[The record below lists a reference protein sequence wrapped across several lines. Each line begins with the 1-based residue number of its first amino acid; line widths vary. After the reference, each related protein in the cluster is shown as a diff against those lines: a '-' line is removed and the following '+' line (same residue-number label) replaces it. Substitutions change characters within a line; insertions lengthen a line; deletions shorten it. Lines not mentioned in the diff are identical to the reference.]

1 MAGEHMEIVRN
12 KRMKSLRNSLGLKQK
27 EFAQSVGVSEG
38 LISKVEKGVIPV
50 TDKLITKVAL
60 EYNMNPEWLKGNS
73 EDVNNTSS
81 IYDSQQ
87 LRRLVRYQD
96 NRGERDELEIRIQQS
111 RMLEESLKDI
121 SGMPDGMALEYLK
134 SVNQC
139 LEKLHMYIFYLK
151 NMDMRQNKMEPVM
164 EDLEKDVMHS
174 MNNLKHLFSGMEVGK
189 TAY

>member
-1 MAGEHMEIVRN
+1 MSGEHIDIIRN
-12 KRMKSLRNSLGLKQK
+12 RRIKSLRNSLGLKQK

-50 TDKLITKVAL
+50 TDKLITKVAM

-73 EDVNNTSS
+73 EDVNNTDA

-87 LRRLVRYQD
+87 LRRMVRYQD

-151 NMDMRQNKMEPVM
+151 NMDMRKNNMEPVM

-174 MNNLKHLFSGMEVGK
+174 MYDLKHLFLCMEIGK
-189 TAY
+189 TAF

>member
-1 MAGEHMEIVRN
+1 MSGEHLDIIRN
-12 KRMKSLRNSLGLKQK
+12 RRIKSLRNSLGLKQK

-50 TDKLITKVAL
+50 TDKLITKVAM

-73 EDVNNTSS
+73 EDVNNTDA

-87 LRRLVRYQD
+87 LRRMVRYQD

-151 NMDMRQNKMEPVM
+151 NMDMRKNNMEPVM

-174 MNNLKHLFSGMEVGK
+174 MYDLKHLFSCMEIGN
-189 TAY
+189 TAF

>member
-1 MAGEHMEIVRN
+1 MAGEHMDMMRN

-60 EYNMNPEWLKGNS
+60 EYNMNPEWLKGTS

-96 NRGERDELEIRIQQS
+96 DRREREELEIRIQQS

-151 NMDMRQNKMEPVM
+151 NMDTRINNMEPVM
-164 EDLEKDVMHS
+164 EELERGVMHS
-174 MNNLKHLFSGMEVGK
+174 MNDLKQLFACMEIGK

>member
-1 MAGEHMEIVRN
+1 MVGEQMERIRN
-12 KRMKSLRNSLGLKQK
+12 TRMKSLRNSLGLKQK

-73 EDVNNTSS
+73 EDVNNTSA

-87 LRRLVRYQD
+87 LRRLARFQD
-96 NRGERDELEIRIQQS
+96 GRGERDELEIRIQQS

-121 SGMPDGMALEYLK
+121 TGMPESMALEYLK

-151 NMDMRQNKMEPVM
+151 NMDMRKNNMEPVM
-164 EDLEKDVMHS
+164 EDLENDVMHS
-174 MNNLKHLFSGMEVGK
+174 MNDLKQLFSCMEVGK
-189 TAY
+189 TTY

>member
-1 MAGEHMEIVRN
+1 MVGEQMERIRN
-12 KRMKSLRNSLGLKQK
+12 RRMKSLRNSLGLKQK

-73 EDVNNTSS
+73 DDVNNTSA

-87 LRRLVRYQD
+87 LRRLARFQD
-96 NRGERDELEIRIQQS
+96 GHGDRNELEIRIQQS

-121 SGMPDGMALEYLK
+121 TGMPEGMALEYLK

-151 NMDMRQNKMEPVM
+151 NMDVRKSNMEPVM
-164 EDLEKDVMHS
+164 EDLENDVMHS
-174 MNNLKHLFSGMEVGK
+174 MNDLKQLFSCMEIGK

>member
-1 MAGEHMEIVRN
+1 MAGEHMEMVRN
-12 KRMKSLRNSLGLKQK
+12 RRMKSLRNSLGLKQK

-174 MNNLKHLFSGMEVGK
+174 MNNLKHLFSCMEVGK

>member
-174 MNNLKHLFSGMEVGK
+174 MNNLKHLFSCMEVGK

>member
-1 MAGEHMEIVRN
+1 
-12 KRMKSLRNSLGLKQK
+12 MKSLRNSLGMKQK

-38 LISKVEKGVIPV
+38 LISKVEKGAIPV

-73 EDVNNTSS
+73 EDVNNTSA

-87 LRRLVRYQD
+87 LRRLVRYQT
-96 NRGERDELEIRIQQS
+96 NHGEHDELEIRIQQS
-111 RMLEESLKDI
+111 KMLEESLKDI

-151 NMDMRQNKMEPVM
+151 NMDMRRSSMEPVM
-164 EDLEKDVMHS
+164 EDLEQQVIRS
-174 MNNLKHLFSGMEVGK
+174 MGELKHLFACVE
-189 TAY
+189 

>member
-1 MAGEHMEIVRN
+1 MAGEYMDMTRN
-12 KRMKSLRNSLGLKQK
+12 RRMKSLRSSLGLKQK

-73 EDVNNTSS
+73 EDVNNTTA

-87 LRRLVRYQD
+87 LRRLIRHPEGD
-96 NRGERDELEIRIQQS
+96 GERNELEIRIQQS
-111 RMLEESLKDI
+111 RMLEDSLKDI
-121 SGMPDGMALEYLK
+121 SGMSDGMALEYLK

-151 NMDMRQNKMEPVM
+151 NMDVRKNNMETVM
-164 EDLEKDVMHS
+164 EELESDVVHS
-174 MNNLKHLFSGMEVGK
+174 MNELKRLFV
-189 TAY
+189 

>member
-1 MAGEHMEIVRN
+1 MVGEQMERIRN
-12 KRMKSLRNSLGLKQK
+12 RRMKSLRNSLGLKQK

-73 EDVNNTSS
+73 EDVSNTSA

-87 LRRLVRYQD
+87 LRRLARFQD
-96 NRGERDELEIRIQQS
+96 DRGERNELEIRIQQS

-121 SGMPDGMALEYLK
+121 TGMPEGMALEYLK

-151 NMDMRQNKMEPVM
+151 NMDMRKTNMEPVM
-164 EDLEKDVMHS
+164 EELEQDIMHS
-174 MNNLKHLFSGMEVGK
+174 MNDLKQLFSCMEIGK

>member
-1 MAGEHMEIVRN
+1 MAEEHMEIIRN
-12 KRMKSLRNSLGLKQK
+12 RRMKSLRNSLGLKQK

-60 EYNMNPEWLKGNS
+60 KYNMNPEWLKGNS
-73 EDVNNTSS
+73 EDVNNTSA

-87 LRRLVRYQD
+87 IRRLVRFQVD
-96 NRGERDELEIRIQQS
+96 TGERNELEIRIQQA

-151 NMDMRQNKMEPVM
+151 NMDMRKSNMELVM
-164 EDLEKDVMHS
+164 EELQKDVMHS
-174 MNNLKHLFSGMEVGK
+174 MNDLKHLFLYMEMGK

>member
-1 MAGEHMEIVRN
+1 MAGEQMDMMRN
-12 KRMKSLRNSLGLKQK
+12 KRIKSLRNSLGLKQK
-27 EFAQSVGVSEG
+27 EFARSVGVSEG

-60 EYNMNPEWLKGNS
+60 EYNMNPEWLKGTS

-96 NRGERDELEIRIQQS
+96 DRGERGELEIRIQQS

-151 NMDMRQNKMEPVM
+151 NMDTRINNMEPVM
-164 EDLEKDVMHS
+164 EELERGVMHS
-174 MNNLKHLFSGMEVGK
+174 MNDLKQLFACMEIGK

>member
-1 MAGEHMEIVRN
+1 MSGEHMEIIRN
-12 KRMKSLRNSLGLKQK
+12 RRIKSLRNSLGLKQK

-38 LISKVEKGVIPV
+38 LISKVEKGVVPV
-50 TDKLITKVAL
+50 TDKLITKVAM

-73 EDVNNTSS
+73 EDVNNTDA

-151 NMDMRQNKMEPVM
+151 NMDMRKNNMESVM

-174 MNNLKHLFSGMEVGK
+174 MYDLKHLFLCMEMGK
-189 TAY
+189 TAF

>member
-1 MAGEHMEIVRN
+1 MVGEQMERIRN
-12 KRMKSLRNSLGLKQK
+12 RRMKSLRNSLGLKQK

-73 EDVNNTSS
+73 DDVNNTSA

-87 LRRLVRYQD
+87 LRRLARFQD
-96 NRGERDELEIRIQQS
+96 GHGDRNELEIRIQQS

-121 SGMPDGMALEYLK
+121 TGMPEGMALEYLK

-151 NMDMRQNKMEPVM
+151 NMDVRKSNMEPVM

-174 MNNLKHLFSGMEVGK
+174 MNDLKQLFSCMEIGK